1 MVTLLP
7 VNSSM
12 KIFFHHKKRKV
23 PFVLISCLIL
33 LPNLYSQQV
42 YFRRLQWHD
51 PREVMVDNIR
61 RKIPS
66 FNGAVY
72 CDTLFDLPYYQEM
85 FPGRAG
91 IQVRILPGAVY
102 EPVPEEERQFL
113 GFLPDT
119 LSYTVFLSTE
129 RKKTF
134 TVLRIFPFRKNPDSG
149 IPERLIFFRIYTT
162 PSEKMAVA
170 ARKSAKI
177 WSSTSLMATGKWYR
191 IKVAENGIYKLTY
204 GRLQELGFTDP
215 SRVRLFGYGSGM
227 LPVIP
232 GQRTL
237 DDMVEV
243 PVFFDKGSDGVF
255 GPGDYLLFYAEGS
268 AKRYYDESQ
277 SMFRHIIHGFSNFA
291 WYFISDVQG
300 LRKEIEEFDPGQAG
314 AVKTITT
321 FPEHQWH
328 ENELVN
334 LIRSGSQ
341 WFGEEFDVN
350 LSRSFS
356 FAIPDINPDIPVK
369 VFVTAAGRYSSTTS
383 LSVQVN
389 NGILGSIKFSPVSLS
404 SSTGNYA
411 SYGQAFYTLSVTGSP
426 VTVTLQYNRPD
437 PTAVA
442 WLDYID
448 ITVERMLRMTGN
460 YFAFR
465 SVPQTSSGEL
475 AEYVLEN
482 ATDDLQ
488 VWEVTD
494 IHRIR
499 KMKTTL
505 AGSILRFKYPADSVR
520 EFIAFRPSGDFSTP
534 VTQSENVGLVANQ
547 NIHGAGPADMI
558 IISHP
563 IFITHAEELAQI
575 RREKDGLRVHV
586 FTPQQVFNEFSS
598 GTPDVSAI
606 RDAVK
611 MFYDM
616 ASSEEDLPRYLLL
629 FGDGSFDN
637 RNQNPDNPNFIL
649 TYQSS
654 NSITQTASYVSDDFF
669 GMLDDGEQLTSGM
682 LDVGVGRLP
691 VKSASEADVVLQKI
705 KSYQLMAIHGDWN
718 NLITMIGDDEDNGTH
733 MYQSDQLAAY
743 LEENYPE
750 FNIEKIYLDAYR
762 QVSSSTGTTYPDVNK
777 SITLRVKKGAL
788 IVNYVGHGN
797 ENGLAHERIL
807 QTADIKGWENNG
819 KYPLFVT
826 ATCEFS
832 RFDDVKISGTKY
844 SDATSAGEQ
853 VLLCQS
859 GGGIA
864 LLSTSRLVYSGPN
877 FVLNENFYQQ
887 IFRRNADGSPL
898 RLGDVI
904 RFTKNNSGSGIN
916 KLNFVLLGD
925 PSLVLA
931 YPQWKVVVD
940 SLNGIPMQEFSDT
953 IKALSSM
960 IVSGHIEDAG
970 GNFVPNFRGNLVAA
984 LFDKPAFITTLNNDG
999 EGSFQY
1005 SSFNSVLFKGKAS
1018 VEEGRFQLRLFVPK
1032 DINYLPGMGKIS
1044 LYAKSDAIQANGVLQ
1059 NIFIGGISLQAE
1071 PDDEGP
1077 SIGLYMNDTLFMDGG
1092 VTSENPVLIALL
1104 QDEHGINT
1112 TGTGIGHDITVL
1124 LDNKDRFVLN
1134 DFYIAETDDYR
1145 QGRVEFP
1152 LFGLAPGLHTL
1163 QFKAWD
1169 TYNNSSESSISF
1181 EVFPSDAPMISRLY
1195 NYPNP
1200 FSDYTALV
1208 LEHNQAGKKGMLQ
1221 LQIFSLTG
1229 EAVYVWKEP
1238 LSASGFVTIPVVW
1251 SGVSP
1256 SGRKLPGGVYLY
1268 KVTII
1273 NSQGRAV
1280 SRSGRMIVIR

>member
-1 MVTLLP
+1 
-7 VNSSM
+7 M
-12 KIFFHHKKRKV
+12 KIFFQHKKRKV
-23 PFVLISCLIL
+23 LLVLFSCLIL
-33 LPNLYSQQV
+33 VPDIYSQQV
-42 YFRRLQWHD
+42 YFRRLQWHE
-51 PREVMVDNIR
+51 PHQVMIDSIR
-61 RKIPS
+61 KKIPS
-66 FNGAVY
+66 FDGAVY
-72 CDTLFDLPYYQEM
+72 PDSLFTLPYFQEL

-91 IQVRILPGAVY
+91 MRVSILPGAVY
-102 EPVPEEERQFL
+102 EPVPEEERQDL
-113 GFLPDT
+113 GLLPDT
-119 LSYTVFLSTE
+119 LSFTVFLSTE
-129 RKKTF
+129 RKKTV
-134 TVLRIFPFRKNPDSG
+134 TVLRVLPFRKNPDSG
-149 IPERLIFFRIYTT
+149 IPERLVSFRIYIT
-162 PSEKMAVA
+162 PSEQMAET
-170 ARKSAKI
+170 ARKSAGI
-177 WSSTSLMATGKWYR
+177 RSTASLMASGKWYR

-204 GRLQELGFTDP
+204 ARLQELGFADP

-227 LPVIP
+227 LPVVP

-237 DDMVEV
+237 DDMAEV
-243 PVFFDKGSDGVF
+243 PVFFNKGSDGVF
-255 GPGDYLLFYAEGS
+255 GPGDYLLFYAEGPV
-268 AKRYYDESQ
+268 KRYYNESQ
-277 SMFRHIIHGFSNFA
+277 SMFRHTVHGFSNFA

-300 LRKEIEEFDPGQAG
+300 LRKEIEEYDPGQAG
-314 AVKTITT
+314 AVKSITT

-341 WFGEEFDVN
+341 WFGEAFDVN
-350 LSRSFS
+350 VSRSFS
-356 FAIPDINPDIPVK
+356 FSIPDINPAVPVK

-389 NGILGSIKFSPVSLS
+389 NAFLGSISFSPVSLS

-411 SYGQAFYTLSVTGSP
+411 SYGQASYTVSVAGSP

-437 PTAVA
+437 LAAVA

-448 ITVERMLRMTGN
+448 ITAERMLRMTGN

-482 ATDDLQ
+482 ATEDLQ

-499 KMKTTL
+499 KMKTAL
-505 AGSILRFKYPADSVR
+505 AGSVLRFRYPADSVR
-520 EFIAFRPSGDFSTP
+520 EFIAFRPSADFSAP
-534 VTQSENVGLVANQ
+534 VTQGEDVGPAPNQ

-558 IISHP
+558 IITHP
-563 IFITHAEELAQI
+563 AFITQAEELARI
-575 RREKDGLRVHV
+575 RRENDGLRVHV
-586 FTPQQVFNEFSS
+586 FTAQQVYNEFSS

-611 MFYDM
+611 LFYDK
-616 ASSEEDLPRYLLL
+616 ASSEDDLPRYLLL

-637 RNQNPDNPNFIL
+637 RNQNPANPNYIL
-649 TYQSS
+649 TYQSP

-669 GMLDDGEQLTSGM
+669 GMLDDGELLTSGM

-691 VKSASEADVVLQKI
+691 VKSANEADAVLEKL
-705 KSYQLMAIHGDWN
+705 KNYRNMAVHGDWN

-733 MYQSDQLAAY
+733 MYQSDLLATY
-743 LEENYPE
+743 LDENYPE

-777 SITLRVKKGAL
+777 AINLRMKKGAL

-807 QTADIKGWENNG
+807 QTADIKGWENTG
-819 KYPLFVT
+819 KLPLFVT

-832 RFDDVKISGTKY
+832 RFDDVKISGTNY

-853 VLLCQS
+853 VLLCQG

-877 FVLNENFYQQ
+877 FVLNENFYKQ
-887 IFRRNADGSPL
+887 IFRRNADNTPL

-904 RFTKNNSGSGIN
+904 RFTKNSSGSGTN

-931 YPQWKVVVD
+931 YPQWKIVVD
-940 SLNGIPMQEFSDT
+940 SLNGIPVQDFADT
-953 IKALSSM
+953 VKALGSM
-960 IVSGHIEDAG
+960 MVSGHIEDAG
-970 GNFVPNFRGNLVAA
+970 GNFVPDFSGNLVAA
-984 LFDKPAFITTLNNDG
+984 LFDKPAIITTLNNDG

-1005 SSFNSVLFKGKAS
+1005 SSFNSILFKGQAKVA
-1018 VEEGRFQLRLFVPK
+1018 EGKFRFRLFVPK
-1032 DINYLPGMGKIS
+1032 DINYLPGKGKIS
-1044 LYAKSDAIQANGVLQ
+1044 LYAKSDATQANGVLQ
-1059 NIFIGGISLQAE
+1059 NIVIGGISPQAE
-1071 PDDEGP
+1071 TDNEGP
-1077 SIGLYMNDTLFMDGG
+1077 FIRLYMNDTLFRDGG

-1112 TGTGIGHDITVL
+1112 TGSGIGHDITVI
-1124 LDNKDRFVLN
+1124 LDNEERFVLN
-1134 DFYIAETDDYR
+1134 DFYIAEPDDYR

-1152 LFGLAPGLHTL
+1152 LSGLAPGMHTL

-1169 TYNNSSESSISF
+1169 TYNNSSEASISF
-1181 EVFPSDAPMISRLY
+1181 EVFQSDAPMISRLY

-1208 LEHNQAGKKGMLQ
+1208 LEHNQAGKSAVLQ
-1221 LQIFSLTG
+1221 LQIYSLTG
-1229 EAVYVWKEP
+1229 EMVYSWSEP
-1238 LSASGFVTIPVVW
+1238 LSVSGFVTIPVIW

-1268 KVTII
+1268 KVTIV
-1273 NSQGRAV
+1273 NSQGRTD
-1280 SRSGRMIVIR
+1280 SKSGRMMVIR

>member
-1 MVTLLP
+1 
-7 VNSSM
+7 M
-12 KIFFHHKKRKV
+12 KIFFQHKKRKV
-23 PFVLISCLIL
+23 LLVLFSCLIL
-33 LPNLYSQQV
+33 VPDIYSQQV
-42 YFRRLQWHD
+42 YFRRLQWHE
-51 PREVMVDNIR
+51 PHQVMIDSIR
-61 RKIPS
+61 KKIPS
-66 FNGAVY
+66 FEGAVY
-72 CDTLFDLPYYQEM
+72 PDSLFTLPYFQEL

-91 IQVRILPGAVY
+91 MRVSILPGAVY
-102 EPVPEEERQFL
+102 EPVPEEERQDL
-113 GFLPDT
+113 GLLPDT
-119 LSYTVFLSTE
+119 LSFTVFLSTE
-129 RKKTF
+129 RKKTV
-134 TVLRIFPFRKNPDSG
+134 TVLRVLPFRKNPDSG
-149 IPERLIFFRIYTT
+149 IPERLVSFRIYIT
-162 PSEKMAVA
+162 PSGQMAET
-170 ARKSAKI
+170 ARKSAGI
-177 WSSTSLMATGKWYR
+177 RSTASLMASGKWYR

-204 GRLQELGFTDP
+204 ARLQELGFADP
-215 SRVRLFGYGSGM
+215 SSVRLFGYGSGM
-227 LPVIP
+227 LPVVP

-237 DDMVEV
+237 DDMAEV
-243 PVFFDKGSDGVF
+243 PVFFNKGSDGVF
-255 GPGDYLLFYAEGS
+255 GPGDYLLFYAEGPV
-268 AKRYYDESQ
+268 KRYYNESQ
-277 SMFRHIIHGFSNFA
+277 SMFRHTVHGFSNFA

-300 LRKEIEEFDPGQAG
+300 LRKEIEEYDPGQAG
-314 AVKTITT
+314 AVKSITT

-341 WFGEEFDVN
+341 WFGEAFDVN
-350 LSRSFS
+350 VSRSIS
-356 FAIPDINPDIPVK
+356 FAIPDINPAVPVK

-383 LSVQVN
+383 LSVRVN
-389 NGILGSIKFSPVSLS
+389 NAFLGSISFSPVSLS

-411 SYGQAFYTLSVTGSP
+411 SYGQASYTVSVAGSP

-437 PTAVA
+437 LAAVA

-448 ITVERMLRMTGN
+448 ITAERMLRMTGN

-482 ATDDLQ
+482 ATEDLQ

-499 KMKTTL
+499 KMKTAL
-505 AGSILRFKYPADSVR
+505 AGSVLRFRYPADSVR
-520 EFIAFRPSGDFSTP
+520 EFIAFRPSADFSAP
-534 VTQSENVGLVANQ
+534 VTQGEDVGPAPNQ

-558 IISHP
+558 IITHP
-563 IFITHAEELAQI
+563 AFITQAEELARI
-575 RREKDGLRVHV
+575 RRENDGLRVHV
-586 FTPQQVFNEFSS
+586 FTAQQVYNEFSS

-611 MFYDM
+611 LFYDK
-616 ASSEEDLPRYLLL
+616 ASSEDDLPRYLLL

-637 RNQNPDNPNFIL
+637 RNQNPANPNYIL
-649 TYQSS
+649 TYQSP

-669 GMLDDGEQLTSGM
+669 GMLDDGELLTSGM

-691 VKSASEADVVLQKI
+691 VKSANEADAVLEKL
-705 KSYQLMAIHGDWN
+705 KNYRNMAVHGDWN

-733 MYQSDQLAAY
+733 MYQSDLLATY
-743 LEENYPE
+743 LDENYPE

-777 SITLRVKKGAL
+777 AINLRMKKGAL

-807 QTADIKGWENNG
+807 QTADIKGWENTG
-819 KYPLFVT
+819 KFPLFVT

-832 RFDDVKISGTKY
+832 RFDDVKISGTNY

-853 VLLCQS
+853 VLLCQG

-877 FVLNENFYQQ
+877 FVLNENFYKQ
-887 IFRRNADGSPL
+887 IFRRNADNTPL

-904 RFTKNNSGSGIN
+904 RFTKNSSGSGTN

-931 YPQWKVVVD
+931 YPQWKIVVD
-940 SLNGIPMQEFSDT
+940 SLNGIPVQDFADT
-953 IKALSSM
+953 VKALGSM
-960 IVSGHIEDAG
+960 MVSGHIEDAG
-970 GNFVPNFRGNLVAA
+970 GNFVPDFRGNLVAA
-984 LFDKPAFITTLNNDG
+984 LFDKPAIITTLNNDG

-1005 SSFNSVLFKGKAS
+1005 SSFNSILFKGQAKVA
-1018 VEEGRFQLRLFVPK
+1018 EGKFRFRLFVPK
-1032 DINYLPGMGKIS
+1032 DINYLPGKGKIS
-1044 LYAKSDAIQANGVLQ
+1044 LYAKSDATQANGVLQ
-1059 NIFIGGISLQAE
+1059 NIVIGGISPQAE
-1071 PDDEGP
+1071 TDNEGP
-1077 SIGLYMNDTLFMDGG
+1077 FIRLYMNDTLFRDGG

-1112 TGTGIGHDITVL
+1112 TGSGIGHDITVI
-1124 LDNKDRFVLN
+1124 LDNEERFVLN
-1134 DFYIAETDDYR
+1134 DFYIAEPDDYR

-1152 LFGLAPGLHTL
+1152 LSGLAPGLHTL

-1169 TYNNSSESSISF
+1169 TYNNSSEASISF
-1181 EVFPSDAPMISRLY
+1181 EVFQSDAPMISRLY

-1208 LEHNQAGKKGMLQ
+1208 LEHNQAGKIGVLQ
-1221 LQIFSLTG
+1221 LQIYSLTG
-1229 EAVYVWKEP
+1229 EMVYSWSEP
-1238 LSASGFVTIPVVW
+1238 LSASGFVTIPVIW

-1268 KVTII
+1268 KVTIV
-1273 NSQGRAV
+1273 NSQGRTD
-1280 SRSGRMIVIR
+1280 SKSGRMMVIR

>member
-1 MVTLLP
+1 
-7 VNSSM
+7 M
-12 KIFFHHKKRKV
+12 KIFFQHKKRKV
-23 PFVLISCLIL
+23 LLVLFSCLIL
-33 LPNLYSQQV
+33 VPDIYSQQV
-42 YFRRLQWHD
+42 YFRRLQWHE
-51 PREVMVDNIR
+51 PHQVMIDSIR
-61 RKIPS
+61 KKIPS
-66 FNGAVY
+66 FEGAVY
-72 CDTLFDLPYYQEM
+72 PDSLFTLPYFQEL

-91 IQVRILPGAVY
+91 MRVSILPGAVY
-102 EPVPEEERQFL
+102 EPVPEEERQDL
-113 GFLPDT
+113 GLLPDT
-119 LSYTVFLSTE
+119 LSFTVFLSTE
-129 RKKTF
+129 RKKTV
-134 TVLRIFPFRKNPDSG
+134 TVLRVLPFRKNPDSG
-149 IPERLIFFRIYTT
+149 IPERLVSFRIYIT
-162 PSEKMAVA
+162 PSEQMAET
-170 ARKSAKI
+170 ARKSAGI
-177 WSSTSLMATGKWYR
+177 RSTASLMASGKWYR

-204 GRLQELGFTDP
+204 ARLQELGFADP
-215 SRVRLFGYGSGM
+215 SSVRLFGYGSGM
-227 LPVIP
+227 LPVVP

-237 DDMVEV
+237 DDMAEV
-243 PVFFDKGSDGVF
+243 PVFFNKGSDGVF
-255 GPGDYLLFYAEGS
+255 GPGDYLLFYAEGPV
-268 AKRYYDESQ
+268 KRYYNESQ
-277 SMFRHIIHGFSNFA
+277 SMFRHTVHGFSNFA

-300 LRKEIEEFDPGQAG
+300 LRKEIEEYDPGQAG
-314 AVKTITT
+314 AVKSITT

-341 WFGEEFDVN
+341 WFGEAFDVN
-350 LSRSFS
+350 VSRSIS
-356 FAIPDINPDIPVK
+356 FAIPDINPAVPVK

-383 LSVQVN
+383 LSVRVN
-389 NGILGSIKFSPVSLS
+389 NAFLGSISFSPVSLS

-411 SYGQAFYTLSVTGSP
+411 SYGQASYTVSVAGSP

-437 PTAVA
+437 LAAVA

-448 ITVERMLRMTGN
+448 ITAERMLRMTGN

-482 ATDDLQ
+482 ATEDLQ

-499 KMKTTL
+499 KMKTAL
-505 AGSILRFKYPADSVR
+505 AGSVLRFRYPADSVR
-520 EFIAFRPSGDFSTP
+520 EFIAFRPSADFSAP
-534 VTQSENVGLVANQ
+534 VTQGEDVGPAPNQ

-558 IISHP
+558 IITHP
-563 IFITHAEELAQI
+563 AFITQAEELARI
-575 RREKDGLRVHV
+575 RRENDGLRVHV
-586 FTPQQVFNEFSS
+586 FTAQQVYNEFSS

-611 MFYDM
+611 LFYDK
-616 ASSEEDLPRYLLL
+616 ASSEDDLPRYLLL

-637 RNQNPDNPNFIL
+637 RNQNPANPNYIL
-649 TYQSS
+649 TYQSP

-669 GMLDDGEQLTSGM
+669 GMLDDGELLTSGM

-691 VKSASEADVVLQKI
+691 VKSANEADAVLEKL
-705 KSYQLMAIHGDWN
+705 KNYRNMAVHGDWN

-733 MYQSDQLAAY
+733 MYQSDLLATY
-743 LEENYPE
+743 LDENYPE

-777 SITLRVKKGAL
+777 AINLRMKKGAL

-807 QTADIKGWENNG
+807 QTADIKGWENTG
-819 KYPLFVT
+819 KFPLFVT

-832 RFDDVKISGTKY
+832 RFDDVKISGTNY

-853 VLLCQS
+853 VLLCQG

-877 FVLNENFYQQ
+877 FVLNENFYKQ
-887 IFRRNADGSPL
+887 IFRRNADNTPL

-904 RFTKNNSGSGIN
+904 RFTKNSSGSGTN

-931 YPQWKVVVD
+931 YPQWKIVVD
-940 SLNGIPMQEFSDT
+940 SLNGIPVQDFADT
-953 IKALSSM
+953 VKALGSM
-960 IVSGHIEDAG
+960 MVSGHIEDAG
-970 GNFVPNFRGNLVAA
+970 GNFVPDFRGNLVAA
-984 LFDKPAFITTLNNDG
+984 LFDKPAIITTLNNDG

-1005 SSFNSVLFKGKAS
+1005 SSFNSILFKGQAKVA
-1018 VEEGRFQLRLFVPK
+1018 EGKFRFRLFVPK
-1032 DINYLPGMGKIS
+1032 DINYLPGKGKIS
-1044 LYAKSDAIQANGVLQ
+1044 LYAKSDATQANGVLQ
-1059 NIFIGGISLQAE
+1059 NIVIGGISPQAE
-1071 PDDEGP
+1071 TDNEGP
-1077 SIGLYMNDTLFMDGG
+1077 FIRLYMNDTLFRDGG

-1112 TGTGIGHDITVL
+1112 TGSGIGHDITVI
-1124 LDNKDRFVLN
+1124 LDNEERFVLN
-1134 DFYIAETDDYR
+1134 DFYIAEPDDYR

-1152 LFGLAPGLHTL
+1152 LSGLAPGLHTL

-1169 TYNNSSESSISF
+1169 TYNNSSEASISF
-1181 EVFPSDAPMISRLY
+1181 EVFQSDAPMISRLY

-1208 LEHNQAGKKGMLQ
+1208 LEHNQAGKIGVLQ
-1221 LQIFSLTG
+1221 LQIYSLTG
-1229 EAVYVWKEP
+1229 EMVYSWSEP
-1238 LSASGFVTIPVVW
+1238 LSASGFVTIPVIW

-1268 KVTII
+1268 KVTIV
-1273 NSQGRAV
+1273 NSQGRTD
-1280 SRSGRMIVIR
+1280 SKSGRMMVIR

>member
-1 MVTLLP
+1 
-7 VNSSM
+7 M
-12 KIFFHHKKRKV
+12 KIFFQHKKRKV
-23 PFVLISCLIL
+23 LLVLFSCLIL
-33 LPNLYSQQV
+33 VPDIYSQQV
-42 YFRRLQWHD
+42 YFRRLQWHE
-51 PREVMVDNIR
+51 PHQVMIDSIR
-61 RKIPS
+61 KKIPS
-66 FNGAVY
+66 FDGAVY
-72 CDTLFDLPYYQEM
+72 PDSLFTLPYFQEL

-91 IQVRILPGAVY
+91 MRVSILPGAVY
-102 EPVPEEERQFL
+102 EPVPEEERQDL
-113 GFLPDT
+113 GLLPDT
-119 LSYTVFLSTE
+119 LSFTVFLSTE
-129 RKKTF
+129 RKKTV
-134 TVLRIFPFRKNPDSG
+134 TVLRVLPFRKNPDSG
-149 IPERLIFFRIYTT
+149 IPERLVSFRIYIT
-162 PSEKMAVA
+162 PSEQMAET
-170 ARKSAKI
+170 ARKSAGI
-177 WSSTSLMATGKWYR
+177 RSTASLMASGKWYR

-204 GRLQELGFTDP
+204 ARLQELGFADP

-227 LPVIP
+227 LPVVP

-237 DDMVEV
+237 DDMAEV
-243 PVFFDKGSDGVF
+243 PVFFNKGSDGVF
-255 GPGDYLLFYAEGS
+255 GPGDYLLFYAEGPV
-268 AKRYYDESQ
+268 KRYYNESQ
-277 SMFRHIIHGFSNFA
+277 SMFRHTVHGFSNFA

-300 LRKEIEEFDPGQAG
+300 LRKEIEEYDPGQAG
-314 AVKTITT
+314 AVKSITT

-341 WFGEEFDVN
+341 WFGEAFDVN
-350 LSRSFS
+350 VSRSFS
-356 FAIPDINPDIPVK
+356 FSIPDINPAVPVK

-389 NGILGSIKFSPVSLS
+389 NAFLGSISFSPVSLS

-411 SYGQAFYTLSVTGSP
+411 SYGQASYTVSVAGSP

-437 PTAVA
+437 LAAVA

-448 ITVERMLRMTGN
+448 ITAERMLRMTGN

-482 ATDDLQ
+482 ATEDLQ

-499 KMKTTL
+499 KMKTAL
-505 AGSILRFKYPADSVR
+505 AGSVLRFRYPADSVR
-520 EFIAFRPSGDFSTP
+520 EFIAFRPSADFSAP
-534 VTQSENVGLVANQ
+534 VTQGEDVGPAPNQ

-558 IISHP
+558 IITHP
-563 IFITHAEELAQI
+563 AFITQAEELARI
-575 RREKDGLRVHV
+575 RRENDGLRVHV
-586 FTPQQVFNEFSS
+586 FTAQQVYNEFSS

-611 MFYDM
+611 LFYDK
-616 ASSEEDLPRYLLL
+616 ASSEDDLPRYLLL

-637 RNQNPDNPNFIL
+637 RNQNPANPNYIL
-649 TYQSS
+649 TYQSP

-669 GMLDDGEQLTSGM
+669 GMLDDGELLTSGM

-691 VKSASEADVVLQKI
+691 VKSANEADAVLEKL
-705 KSYQLMAIHGDWN
+705 KNYRNMAVHGDWN

-733 MYQSDQLAAY
+733 MYQSDLLATY
-743 LEENYPE
+743 LDENYPE

-777 SITLRVKKGAL
+777 AINLRMKKGAL

-807 QTADIKGWENNG
+807 QTADIKGWENTG
-819 KYPLFVT
+819 KLPLFVT

-832 RFDDVKISGTKY
+832 RFDDVKISGTNY

-853 VLLCQS
+853 VLLCQG

-877 FVLNENFYQQ
+877 FVLNENFYKQ
-887 IFRRNADGSPL
+887 IFRRNADNTPL

-904 RFTKNNSGSGIN
+904 RFTKNSSGSGTN

-931 YPQWKVVVD
+931 YPQWKIVVD
-940 SLNGIPMQEFSDT
+940 SLNGIPVQDFADT
-953 IKALSSM
+953 VKALGSM
-960 IVSGHIEDAG
+960 MVSGHIEDAG
-970 GNFVPNFRGNLVAA
+970 GNFAPDFRGNLVAA
-984 LFDKPAFITTLNNDG
+984 LFDKPAIITTLNNDG

-1005 SSFNSVLFKGKAS
+1005 SSFNSILFKGQAKVA
-1018 VEEGRFQLRLFVPK
+1018 EGKFRFRLFVPK
-1032 DINYLPGMGKIS
+1032 DINYLPGKGKIS
-1044 LYAKSDAIQANGVLQ
+1044 LYAKSDATQANGVLQ
-1059 NIFIGGISLQAE
+1059 NIVIGGISPQAE
-1071 PDDEGP
+1071 TDNEGP
-1077 SIGLYMNDTLFMDGG
+1077 FIRLYMNDTLFRDGG

-1112 TGTGIGHDITVL
+1112 TGSGIGHDITVI
-1124 LDNKDRFVLN
+1124 LDNEERFVLN
-1134 DFYIAETDDYR
+1134 DFYIAEPDDYR

-1152 LFGLAPGLHTL
+1152 LPGLVPGLHTL

-1169 TYNNSSESSISF
+1169 TYNNSSEASISF
-1181 EVFPSDAPMISRLY
+1181 EVFQSDAPMISRLY

-1208 LEHNQAGKKGMLQ
+1208 LEHNQAGKSAVLQ
-1221 LQIFSLTG
+1221 LQIYSLTG
-1229 EAVYVWKEP
+1229 EMVYSWSEP
-1238 LSASGFVTIPVVW
+1238 LSASGFVTIPVIW

-1268 KVTII
+1268 KVTIV
-1273 NSQGRAV
+1273 NSQGRTD
-1280 SRSGRMIVIR
+1280 SKSGRMMVIR

>member
-1 MVTLLP
+1 
-7 VNSSM
+7 M
-12 KIFFHHKKRKV
+12 KIFFQHKKRKV
-23 PFVLISCLIL
+23 LLVLFSCLIL
-33 LPNLYSQQV
+33 VPDIYSQQV
-42 YFRRLQWHD
+42 YFRRLQWHE
-51 PREVMVDNIR
+51 PHQVMIDSIR
-61 RKIPS
+61 KKIPS
-66 FNGAVY
+66 FEGAVY
-72 CDTLFDLPYYQEM
+72 PDSLFTLPYFQEL

-91 IQVRILPGAVY
+91 MRVSILPGAVY
-102 EPVPEEERQFL
+102 EPVPEEERQDL
-113 GFLPDT
+113 GLLPDT
-119 LSYTVFLSTE
+119 LSFTVFLSTE
-129 RKKTF
+129 RKKTV
-134 TVLRIFPFRKNPDSG
+134 TVLRVLPFRKNPDSG
-149 IPERLIFFRIYTT
+149 IPERLVSFRIYIT
-162 PSEKMAVA
+162 PSEQMAET
-170 ARKSAKI
+170 ARKSAGI
-177 WSSTSLMATGKWYR
+177 RSTASLMASGKWYR

-204 GRLQELGFTDP
+204 ARLQELGFADP
-215 SRVRLFGYGSGM
+215 SSVRLFGYGSGM
-227 LPVIP
+227 LPVVP

-237 DDMVEV
+237 DDMAEV
-243 PVFFDKGSDGVF
+243 PVFFNKGSDGVF
-255 GPGDYLLFYAEGS
+255 GPGDYLLFYAEGPV
-268 AKRYYDESQ
+268 KRYYNESQ
-277 SMFRHIIHGFSNFA
+277 SMFRHTVHGFSNFA

-300 LRKEIEEFDPGQAG
+300 LRKEIEEYDPGQAG
-314 AVKTITT
+314 AVKSITT

-341 WFGEEFDVN
+341 WFGEAFDVN
-350 LSRSFS
+350 VSRSFS
-356 FAIPDINPDIPVK
+356 FAIPDINPAVPVK

-383 LSVQVN
+383 LSVRVN
-389 NGILGSIKFSPVSLS
+389 NAFLGSISFSPVSLS

-411 SYGQAFYTLSVTGSP
+411 SYGQASYTVSVAGSP

-437 PTAVA
+437 LAAVA

-448 ITVERMLRMTGN
+448 ITAERMLRMTGN

-482 ATDDLQ
+482 ATEDLQ

-499 KMKTTL
+499 KMKTAL
-505 AGSILRFKYPADSVR
+505 AGSVLRFRYPADSVR
-520 EFIAFRPSGDFSTP
+520 EFIAFRPSADFSAP
-534 VTQSENVGLVANQ
+534 VTQGEDVGPAPNQ

-558 IISHP
+558 IITHP
-563 IFITHAEELAQI
+563 AFITQAEELARI
-575 RREKDGLRVHV
+575 RRENDGLRVHV
-586 FTPQQVFNEFSS
+586 FTAQQVYNEFSS

-611 MFYDM
+611 LFYDK
-616 ASSEEDLPRYLLL
+616 ASSEDDLPRYLLL

-637 RNQNPDNPNFIL
+637 RNQNPANPNYIL
-649 TYQSS
+649 TYQSP

-669 GMLDDGEQLTSGM
+669 GMLDDGELLTSGM

-691 VKSASEADVVLQKI
+691 VKSANEADAVLEKL
-705 KSYQLMAIHGDWN
+705 KNYRNMAVHGDWN

-733 MYQSDQLAAY
+733 MYQSDLLATY
-743 LEENYPE
+743 LDENYPE

-777 SITLRVKKGAL
+777 AINLRMKKGAL

-807 QTADIKGWENNG
+807 QTADIKGWENTG
-819 KYPLFVT
+819 KFPLFVT

-832 RFDDVKISGTKY
+832 RFDDVKISGTNY

-853 VLLCQS
+853 VLLCQG

-877 FVLNENFYQQ
+877 FVLNENFYKQ
-887 IFRRNADGSPL
+887 IFRRNADNTPL

-904 RFTKNNSGSGIN
+904 RFTKNSSGSGTN

-931 YPQWKVVVD
+931 YPQWKIVVD
-940 SLNGIPMQEFSDT
+940 SLNGIPVQDFADT
-953 IKALSSM
+953 VKALGSM
-960 IVSGHIEDAG
+960 MVSGHIEDAG
-970 GNFVPNFRGNLVAA
+970 GNFVPDFRGNLVAA
-984 LFDKPAFITTLNNDG
+984 LFDKPAIITTLNNDG

-1005 SSFNSVLFKGKAS
+1005 SSFNSILFKGQAKVA
-1018 VEEGRFQLRLFVPK
+1018 EGKFRFRLFVPK
-1032 DINYLPGMGKIS
+1032 DINYLPGKGKIS
-1044 LYAKSDAIQANGVLQ
+1044 LYAKSDATQANGVLQ
-1059 NIFIGGISLQAE
+1059 NIVIGGISPQAE
-1071 PDDEGP
+1071 TDNEGP
-1077 SIGLYMNDTLFMDGG
+1077 FIRLYMNDTLFRDGG

-1112 TGTGIGHDITVL
+1112 TGSGIGHDITVI
-1124 LDNKDRFVLN
+1124 LDNEERFVLN
-1134 DFYIAETDDYR
+1134 DFYIAEPDDYR

-1152 LFGLAPGLHTL
+1152 LSGLAPGLHTL

-1169 TYNNSSESSISF
+1169 TYNNSSEASISF
-1181 EVFPSDAPMISRLY
+1181 EVFQSDAPMISRLY

-1208 LEHNQAGKKGMLQ
+1208 LEHNQAGKIGVLQ
-1221 LQIFSLTG
+1221 LQIYSLTG
-1229 EAVYVWKEP
+1229 EMVYSWSEP
-1238 LSASGFVTIPVVW
+1238 LSASGFVTIPVIW

-1268 KVTII
+1268 KVTIV
-1273 NSQGRAV
+1273 NSQGRTD
-1280 SRSGRMIVIR
+1280 SKSGRMMVIR